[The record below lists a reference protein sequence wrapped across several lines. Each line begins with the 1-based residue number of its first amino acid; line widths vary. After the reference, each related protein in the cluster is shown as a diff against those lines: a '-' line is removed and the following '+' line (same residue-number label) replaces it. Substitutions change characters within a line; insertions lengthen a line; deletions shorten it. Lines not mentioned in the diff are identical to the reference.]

1 MKKIKI
7 LILGS
12 REEKIDKKFEFE
24 KIYAANAAIKLVEN
38 LKTSTTQTTSV
49 CASIALMRDQDINEI
64 VMNSNPDRLF
74 ARGELKKPKE
84 LNDKIFFKSFSDLNQ
99 FLFQKDFF
107 KFGILHILIAEFFL
121 YGSFKEKIKNIIKVI
136 KDRRIMGV
144 STGFFSIMLAL
155 KENPNEDIL
164 ISGIGMRDGS
174 HFHKTLEGRNFN
186 KRPTVDRYLVN
197 FLKNKYK
204 KKLYSFDK
212 ELVKITGI
220 NLLT

>member
-12 REEKIDKKFEFE
+12 RAEKIDKKFEFK
-24 KIYAANAAIKLVEN
+24 KIYAANAAIQLAEN
-38 LKTSTTQTTSV
+38 LKTNITETTSV
-49 CASIALMRDQDINEI
+49 CASIALMRDKDINKI
-64 VMNSNPDRLF
+64 VMSSNPNRLF
-74 ARGELKKPKE
+74 ARGELEKPKE

-99 FLFQKDFF
+99 LLFQKDFF
-107 KFGILHILIAEFFL
+107 KFGIMHILIAELFI
-121 YGSFKEKIKNIIKVI
+121 YGNFMEKIKNIIKVI

-174 HFHKTLEGRNFN
+174 HFHKTLEGKNFN
-186 KRPTVDRYLVN
+186 KRPTIDRYLVN
-197 FLKNKYK
+197 FLKDKYK
-204 KKLYSFDK
+204 KKLYSYDK
-212 ELVKITGI
+212 ELVKIAGI